1 MFRLS
6 SKFGLNRNEYG
17 LVESAPTSAACVI
30 VVAFVSYEVYALLP
44 LNEGRAPIC
53 ATLLIRTDPHDDA
66 PSGPLLNSAG
76 VLVAALYFQIP
87 FCDAAELCGQATS
100 PPVLIVGS
108 ERVAAASVALAS
120 TPPLPNELA
129 AFAWP
134 YQMPCR
140 PVVPL
145 VMSLK
150 VTWRV
155 LLVCGVLLL

>member
-30 VVAFVSYEVYALLP
+30 VVALVSYETYALLP

-66 PSGPLLNSAG
+66 PSGPLLNSA
-76 VLVAALYFQIP
+76 VEFVAAVYFQMP
-87 FCDAAELCGQATS
+87 FCDEPAVCGQATS

-108 ERVAAASVALAS
+108 LRLAFASV
-120 TPPLPNELA
+120 
-129 AFAWP
+129 
-134 YQMPCR
+134 
-140 PVVPL
+140 
-145 VMSLK
+145 
-150 VTWRV
+150 
-155 LLVCGVLLL
+155 